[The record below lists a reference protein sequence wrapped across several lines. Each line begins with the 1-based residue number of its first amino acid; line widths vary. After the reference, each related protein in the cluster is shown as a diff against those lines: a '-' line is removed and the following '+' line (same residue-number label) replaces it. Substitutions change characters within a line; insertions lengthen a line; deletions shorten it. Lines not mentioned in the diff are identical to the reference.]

1 MTYKVYGF
9 VIDCGDGSSIIKFF
23 DKMPDEQKLELSPHM
38 ESYFDGDGLTHK
50 QTLTFENK
58 SQAISCGIRIQN
70 WDDEY
75 T

>member
-9 VIDCGDGSSIIKFF
+9 VIDCGDGSSIIKWF

-38 ESYFDGDGLTHK
+38 ESYFDGDGLTHRA
-50 QTLTFENK
+50 TLTFDTKN
-58 SQAISCGIRIQN
+58 QAVDCGIRLSCWN
-70 WDDEY
+70 GEY